1 MCLTVIQQLQP
12 KEPRM
17 QEISHKRAWSNTSHS
32 KKSSSRFIWR
42 ARHGWRREHAHR
54 RWQEFAASSKTS
66 SARRGQ
72 AGHLWPRS
80 SPLAKAKATGT
91 WRRGPAQRNRRDS
104 SAPEAA
110 SVPSGRHMETH
121 QIWERKAQPQT
132 CFWKWKPKALLS
144 AKIRVLLK

>member
-42 ARHGWRREHAHR
+42 GRHGWRREHAHKW
-54 RWQEFAASSKTS
+54 WQDFAASSKTS

-72 AGHLWPRS
+72 AGHHLCPKPRPQVPGGEDQHS
-80 SPLAKAKATGT
+80 ATGETPQHQKQLLCRAGGT
-91 WRRGPAQRNRRDS
+91 WRPIR
-104 SAPEAA
+104 
-110 SVPSGRHMETH
+110 SG
-121 QIWERKAQPQT
+121 KGNPN
-132 CFWKWKPKALLS
+132 
-144 AKIRVLLK
+144 LKCAFGSGNLKLFSLQK